1 MHVDTFLPDTEG
13 LASVSYVFVPSTAML
28 CVCVTGATL
37 ETGFN
42 LNAAHGVWSRGG
54 I

>member
-1 MHVDTFLPDTEG
+1 MHVDTFTPDTEG
-13 LASVSYVFVPSTAML
+13 LASVTYMFVPSTAML
-28 CVCVTGATL
+28 CVCVTGAAL

-42 LNAAHGVWSRGG
+42 VSAAHGVQFRAG